1 MKKIVRDLVEKA
13 KEVMINAYVPYSKFK
28 VGAVVMTDDGS
39 LFNGCNAENVS
50 LGLSMCAERIAIY
63 KAISAGYRN
72 FQMLAVVCDTREPCT
87 PCGACRQVM
96 IEFSPEMDVIMANLH
111 QKIMIKKA
119 KDLLPDAFYGHLRG
133 THS

>member
-1 MKKIVRDLVEKA
+1 MKKIVWELIEKA
-13 KEVMINAYVPYSKFK
+13 KEAMIYAYAPYSKFK

-63 KAISAGYRN
+63 KAVSAGYRN
-72 FQMLAVVCDTREPCT
+72 FQILAVVCDTREPCT

-96 IEFSPEMDVIMANLH
+96 VEFSPEMDVVMANLH
-111 QKIMIKKA
+111 QEIRVKKA
-119 KDLLPDAFYGHLRG
+119 KDLLPDAFHG
-133 THS
+133 